1 MSLRCELNVTSYD
14 RVCHHQL
21 TFSRPVI
28 AVDWGQLEIFCIII
42 SEWSRVE
49 QWSVTYKYQITPHQQ
64 YYQWYHPI
72 NTIIDINTI
81 SSYKQHMQQCINFH
95 SYLYLG
101 QCTCLWSK
109 YLKKLFFITL
119 KACSQCN
126 NILIISAGVHSAALR
141 RSDKCWKPLSQLPLA
156 SHI

>member
-1 MSLRCELNVTSYD
+1 MS
-14 RVCHHQL
+14 
-21 TFSRPVI
+21 PVMTES
-28 AVDWGQLEIFCIII
+28 VIINWH
-42 SEWSRVE
+42 SPDLSEQWTGVSLKYSASLSGEWSRVD

-81 SSYKQHMQQCINFH
+81 SSYKQHMHQCINFH

-109 YLKKLFFITL
+109 YLKKTLFFITL

-126 NILIISAGVHSAALR
+126 NILIISAGVHSAALQ
-141 RSDKCWKPLSQLPLA
+141 RSDKCWKPLSQLPLT
-156 SHI
+156 SNI